1 MRAGGL
7 YNLACLSGL
16 LVGLSG
22 CALAPEPLHP
32 VEIAGL
38 ASDALTRIDFD
49 QEPIGGAIDL
59 YEAMARA
66 LKYNLDHR
74 VEMVEAALRV
84 EEAQL
89 SRFDLLPNVVANT
102 GFAARNNY
110 NAATSVEVLP
120 GNVLGSE
127 SLVNSTSAEKQIWTN
142 DVAFGWNV
150 LDFGLSYIRAQQAS
164 DRYLIAEEMRRK
176 VAHRIIE
183 DVRTAYWRAVSSDR
197 LLAKLR
203 KLERRI
209 DKVRKDSSE
218 ISADRQT
225 SPITAV
231 TYARELIEIK
241 RKIEEIERDLVVA
254 RTQLASL
261 MNIPPGTNFK
271 LVHPA
276 RSARDLSPDLNVP
289 NLITQAMSNRPELRE
304 VWYQKRINQAELDA
318 ALLEL
323 LPGLQVFAGTN
334 YDSNEFLFNSN
345 WLSWSARASWNAM
358 RVFQYPRKR
367 AVVEAQDALLD
378 ERSLAVAMAIITQ
391 VHVSRIRFLQFRKEI
406 QTANEYLNIQ
416 RQLVALLKDEAQAA
430 RVSEQTLLREELN
443 ALVAETRR
451 DVAYASL
458 QNAFANIYASIGID
472 PLPVE
477 FTHSMPVHEVAAS
490 FRSMWIER
498 GDHSSGA
505 TKSAQADLN

>member
-1 MRAGGL
+1 
-7 YNLACLSGL
+7 
-16 LVGLSG
+16 
-22 CALAPEPLHP
+22 
-32 VEIAGL
+32 
-38 ASDALTRIDFD
+38 
-49 QEPIGGAIDL
+49 
-59 YEAMARA
+59 
-66 LKYNLDHR
+66 
-74 VEMVEAALRV
+74 
-84 EEAQL
+84 
-89 SRFDLLPNVVANT
+89 
-102 GFAARNNY
+102 
-110 NAATSVEVLP
+110 
-120 GNVLGSE
+120 
-127 SLVNSTSAEKQIWTN
+127 
-142 DVAFGWNV
+142 
-150 LDFGLSYIRAQQAS
+150 
-164 DRYLIAEEMRRK
+164 MRRK

-241 RKIEEIERDLVVA
+241 RKIEEIERDLVIA

-477 FTHSMPVHEVAAS
+477 FTLSMPVHEVAAS
-490 FRSMWIER
+490 LRSMWIER